1 MLASRFA
8 LSSGLK
14 ISSSF
19 SVLCSNSAAVVDVV
33 VVDEVVD
40 EVEFPPDAVVVVVGV
55 VLVVD
60 ALIVATVLGFEFWAL
75 QVRSTKGVVDDVVD
89 GVGNF
94 KHMR

>member
-60 ALIVATVLGFEFWAL
+60 ALIVAIVLGFEFWAL
-75 QVRSTKGVVDDVVD
+75 QVRSIKGVVDEVVE
-89 GVGNF
+89 GLGNF

>member
-60 ALIVATVLGFEFWAL
+60 ALIVATVLGFEFWGL